1 MTAAGSIV
9 DFVTPLLGSA
19 APLILAS
26 LGALLTELAG
36 ALGIF
41 MEGLMNAGGFFAW
54 VIAGQTGSVFWGT
67 AISAAAAAI
76 LCGLFARMV
85 RTSGANPFIAG
96 LALNIALSGLS
107 GALSAQWF
115 GTRGVLRS
123 AAPVTVSGSR
133 LPWIVLSLA
142 ALAAVTLYVNYS
154 PGGLR
159 LRASGLAPEAAR
171 ERGIRPG
178 RYWERAWA
186 AAAALAVCAGAAL
199 TFRVGAYTPGGAS
212 GRGWISLA
220 AVFLGAKHPLGVA
233 AAALVFA
240 LAERAAAA
248 IQRTNAIPPTLILGL
263 PHALAL
269 ALYASSQFAR
279 RRR

>member
-1 MTAAGSIV
+1 VIES
-9 DFVTPLLGSA
+9 LLSSA
-19 APLILAS
+19 APLIFAS

-41 MEGLMNAGGFFAW
+41 MEGMMNAGAFFAW
-54 VIAGQTGSVFWGT
+54 VIAGWTGSVFWGT
-67 AISAAAAAI
+67 FLSAAAAA
-76 LCGLFARMV
+76 LMCWLFARLV

-96 LALNIALSGLS
+96 LALNIASDGLAN
-107 GALSAQWF
+107 ALSTRWF
-115 GTRGVLRS
+115 GTKGVLRN
-123 AAPVTVSGSR
+123 AALATVPGGR
-133 LPWIVLSLA
+133 LLWIVLSLA
-142 ALAAVTLYVNYS
+142 VLVIVSLYVNHS

-178 RYWERAWA
+178 RYWEGSWA
-186 AAAALAVCAGAAL
+186 AAAALAVLAGAAL
-199 TFRVGAYTPGGAS
+199 TFRIGAYTPGGAS

-220 AVFLGAKHPLGVA
+220 AVFLGAKQPLGAA

-248 IQRTNAIPPTLILGL
+248 LQRTSVVPHTIVLGL
-263 PHALAL
+263 PYAFALV
-269 ALYASSQFAR
+269 LYAVSCFTSR
-279 RRR
+279 RNP